1 MRITAHVLLVGLAF
15 VLSSCSGAKADP
27 NLAPGDFREIA
38 IDEPMMTPDPSGTFA
53 VLTVATSIDAICAVA
68 YGETE
73 ALGSL
78 ATDLDMRGG
87 GHDDHNARLTGLA
100 PDTRYFY
107 RLQGI
112 GPSGRLFQSEVMEF
126 RTPTA
131 AEGSLSGENV
141 AVGAVVTDVS
151 SEFSSGFVGPMAVDG
166 NLGSEW
172 SSAGDGDDAYIVL
185 DLGRVVNVVAVGFH
199 TRSMSDGTA
208 TTERFSVT
216 VGGTTFGPFPAGVA
230 DVEFS
235 GQYVRFDVNSSTG
248 GNTGAAEVQVF
259 VAP

>member
-131 AEGSLSGENV
+131 AEGSLSGEKRRRR
-141 AVGAVVTDVS
+141 
-151 SEFSSGFVGPMAVDG
+151 SGRHRCQ
-166 NLGSEW
+166 LG
-172 SSAGDGDDAYIVL
+172 VL
-185 DLGRVVNVVAVGFH
+185 FRIRWPNGRRRESRKRMVI
-199 TRSMSDGTA
+199 R
-208 TTERFSVT
+208 R
-216 VGGTTFGPFPAGVA
+216 
-230 DVEFS
+230 
-235 GQYVRFDVNSSTG
+235 
-248 GNTGAAEVQVF
+248 
-259 VAP
+259 